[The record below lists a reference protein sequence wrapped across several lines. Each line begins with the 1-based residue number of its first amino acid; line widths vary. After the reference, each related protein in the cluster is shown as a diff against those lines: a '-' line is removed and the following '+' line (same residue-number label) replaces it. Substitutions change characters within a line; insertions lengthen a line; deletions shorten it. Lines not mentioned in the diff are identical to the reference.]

1 MRRRRSKG
9 AKKKSE
15 GEKEKGEEQPE
26 EEAEENTNSGDEDY
40 GDEDEIDDETEE
52 PRGKKKDDEDDP
64 YDFLDDSLNLNVKS
78 PKLTLIEHLRLLA
91 DIFNS
96 SLDEASEYYDQI
108 FDERAQFM
116 LDFENILKIMTFDET
131 VEYVLP
137 CM

>member
-1 MRRRRSKG
+1 MDG
-9 AKKKSE
+9 N
-15 GEKEKGEEQPE
+15 EE
-26 EEAEENTNSGDEDY
+26 
-40 GDEDEIDDETEE
+40 EIDDETES
-52 PRGKKKDDEDDP
+52 KKKILGDDDDP
-64 YDFLDDSLNLNVKS
+64 YDFLDDSLNMNVKS

-131 VEYVLP
+131 VEFVLP
-137 CM
+137 CMQIYSSEQDYLKLKLF

>member
-1 MRRRRSKG
+1 MDDN
-9 AKKKSE
+9 
-15 GEKEKGEEQPE
+15 EKRDVGSQPDDE
-26 EEAEENTNSGDEDY
+26 DDLDENTNSGDEYDDDDMD
-40 GDEDEIDDETEE
+40 GNEDDIDDETE
-52 PRGKKKDDEDDP
+52 PKKKLMGGDEDDP
-64 YDFLDDSLNLNVKS
+64 YDFLDDSLNMNVKS

-131 VEYVLP
+131 VEFVLP

>member
-9 AKKKSE
+9 AKKKSA
-15 GEKEKGEEQPE
+15 GEKGKGEEQPE

-96 SLDEASEYYDQI
+96 SLDEASEYYYQI
-108 FDERAQFM
+108 FDERA
-116 LDFENILKIMTFDET
+116 
-131 VEYVLP
+131 
-137 CM
+137 